1 MRDGKRAAFSAATF
15 AGFLLVAWLQVVV
28 ALSIVAAVLTA
39 LPGSAAIR
47 VAFPLVIAT
56 AGLLW
61 WATVRALRLPHP
73 TPAGVPVTRADAP
86 ALWQL
91 VDAAAAAAGVRPPA
105 GLTVVAGA
113 TVALTERVRLTGLL
127 GGRRELFLGLPLL
140 LAWDEPRLRAAVA
153 HELAHGTPRLGR
165 FAPMAYRGRVALAR
179 IVPRIPRRSPAG
191 PILRAYADW
200 YRRRDA
206 PFAAEQ
212 ELAADRVAAEFAGGR
227 AAAEVL
233 RDAPALDGLQQL
245 FHAEYLSPGW
255 QAGHVPDDVFGGFL
269 RVLAA
274 RADEMALLRAREPE
288 PPGQWDPHPPL
299 AARVAALIAVIDQGP
314 EPAERPAAGDLVP
327 DLPGLGR
334 ALQAVAFPPSGR
346 TLLPWGEF
354 FDAARIAEMEREA
367 DASLRAISRVAGA
380 PVTGPADV
388 LDLAAD
394 GRLRKIAETVFGS
407 RPAETTPT
415 GVTATGVAAAGVT
428 PTGVTATG
436 VMAAEEA
443 GAEEAGAV
451 MTTAEETAARVTDL
465 IALLLALAA
474 LHGGVARWRHSWT
487 GTAELVAIDG
497 SHFDVVGPAELAADP
512 ATVGEARERLAA
524 LGIDLA
530 AAGPSAAGR
539 PTARVP
545 VIGGVVNVLVD
556 GVRTDLLVVETGL
569 VLMPGLPR
577 SRAGEAKRRLNRL
590 ATDGILA
597 DGRAAR
603 PAADQAPAT
612 PVGPGESRFVPFTD
626 VAGASASRNG
636 RRSWE
641 MNLRDGGTL
650 SVRTALDS
658 DELPGGWTALDD
670 AVSFL
675 TSTR

>member
-28 ALSIVAAVLTA
+28 TLLVVAAVLAA
-39 LPGSAAIR
+39 LPGAAAIR

-61 WATVRALRLPHP
+61 WATVRALRLRRPS
-73 TPAGVPVTRADAP
+73 PAGVPVTRADAP

-91 VDAAAAAAGVRPPA
+91 VEAAAAAAGVRPPA

-127 GGRRELFLGLPLL
+127 GGPRELFVGLPLL

-165 FAPMAYRGRVALAR
+165 FAPMAYRGRAALAR
-179 IVPRIPRRSPAG
+179 IVPRIPRHSPAG
-191 PILRAYADW
+191 PLLRAYAAW

-212 ELAADRVAAEFAGGR
+212 ELAADRIAAEFAGGR
-227 AAAEVL
+227 AAAEAL

-255 QAGHVPDDVFGGFL
+255 QAGHVPADVFGGFL

-274 RADEMALLRAREPE
+274 RADEMALLRVREPA
-288 PPGQWDPHPPL
+288 PPGEWDPHPPL
-299 AARVAALIAVIDQGP
+299 AERVAALVALTDEGP

-334 ALQAVAFPPSGR
+334 ALQAVAFPPAGR
-346 TLLPWGEF
+346 TTLSWEEF
-354 FDAARIAEMEREA
+354 FDAARMAEMEREA

-394 GRLRKIAETVFGS
+394 GRLRKIAETVFDA
-407 RPAETTPT
+407 RPPEEPT
-415 GVTATGVAAAGVT
+415 AAPTSATEVRVAQPTAALTSATEARVAQPTATAT
-428 PTGVTATG
+428 P
-436 VMAAEEA
+436 
-443 GAEEAGAV
+443 
-451 MTTAEETAARVTDL
+451 AEETAARVTDL

-474 LHGGVARWRHSWT
+474 LQGGVARWRHSWT

-497 SHFDVVGPAELAADP
+497 SQFDVVGPAELAADP

-530 AAGPSAAGR
+530 AAGPSAGGR

-577 SRAGEAKRRLNRL
+577 SRAGEAKRRLNQL
-590 ATDGILA
+590 ATGGILA
-597 DGRAAR
+597 DGRAAG
-603 PAADQAPAT
+603 PGADRAPAT
-612 PVGPGESRFVPFTD
+612 PEGPGESRFVPFTD

-636 RRSWE
+636 RRSWQ